1 MEDTKVKITLESN
14 GSVVRVFE
22 GNAALIS
29 VTDEN
34 IKAESIIYGNMS
46 TAHAAALIIGAQEQE
61 EYLLSQYKEQGLKA
75 LLAIIKLGRAEEKM
89 ANKVEST
96 DGVLN

>member
-61 EYLLSQYKEQGLKA
+61 EYLKSKYDPLTIAMLLSIAKKA
-75 LLAIIKLGRAEEKM
+75 KEEK
-89 ANKVEST
+89 NEETVSPT

>member
-34 IKAESIIYGNMS
+34 IKVESIIYGNMS
-46 TAHAAALIIGAQEQE
+46 TAHAAALIIGAQKQE
-61 EYLLSQYKEQGLKA
+61 EYLKSKYDPLTIGM
-75 LLAIIKLGRAEEKM
+75 LLAIAQKAKEEKDEET
-89 ANKVEST
+89 ALPS

>member
-46 TAHAAALIIGAQEQE
+46 TAHAAALIIGAQAQE
-61 EYLLSQYKEQGLKA
+61 EYLKSKYDPLTIAMLLSIAKKA
-75 LLAIIKLGRAEEKM
+75 KEEKNEET
-89 ANKVEST
+89 ALPA

>member
-61 EYLLSQYKEQGLKA
+61 EYLKSKYDPLTIAILLFIEKKA
-75 LLAIIKLGRAEEKM
+75 KEEKNEET
-89 ANKVEST
+89 ALPA

>member
-61 EYLLSQYKEQGLKA
+61 EYLKSKYDPLTIAMLLFIAKKA
-75 LLAIIKLGRAEEKM
+75 KEEKNEET
-89 ANKVEST
+89 ALPA